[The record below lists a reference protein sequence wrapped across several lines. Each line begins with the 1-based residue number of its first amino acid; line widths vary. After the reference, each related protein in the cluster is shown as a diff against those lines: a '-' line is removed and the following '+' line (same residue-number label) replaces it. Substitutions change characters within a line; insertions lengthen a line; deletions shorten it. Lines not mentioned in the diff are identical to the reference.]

1 MNELADYV
9 RHIRTAANDAIG
21 FVKGMNK
28 ADFLNDQ
35 RTQNAAVMSL

>member
-21 FVKGMNK
+21 FVTGMSK
-28 ADFLNDQ
+28 AGFLAD
-35 RTQNAAVMSL
+35 RRARNALS